1 MKKQYQGV
9 LIYLA
14 VLIGMMWIFGQFAE
28 KQKADTAY
36 SYTQFVEAVEAG
48 EVRSAQISQNKE
60 VPTGNVVF
68 TLVNGEQKNTN
79 LPDVTKAEAQLIAG
93 GVDVSDDH
101 WTSNAAFPYGG
112 NCHVCYDEPS
122 GRRWRK
128 DGGLWKEQSPDAW
141 QGSGG
146 YHF

>member
-28 KQKADTAY
+28 KQKADSAY

-93 GVDVSDDH
+93 GVDVTFGDVKRSRV
-101 WTSNAAFPYGG
+101 GG
-112 NCHVCYDEPS
+112 KGLDGVVEKGANYMNPFINLMK
-122 GRRWRK
+122 GRK
-128 DGGLWKEQSPDAW
+128 
-141 QGSGG
+141 
-146 YHF
+146 